1 MLDSDF
7 VISGNNSSLRF
18 LFFLNLINKSY
29 MPLLKFTSKMIAQV
43 VAKDHSLLAF

>member
-7 VISGNNSSLRF
+7 AFSGNNSSLRI
-18 LFFLNLINKSY
+18 LFFLNLINKFY
-29 MPLLKFTSKMIAQV
+29 MPLLKFISKIIAQV